1 MKGLVFSATQKR
13 KHLSHYKIAQ
23 SHIIA
28 KSTFKDS
35 NHLETVKPGTLDGFT
50 FKDKEGKA
58 YQSIEEY
65 EESKLKPKQEEKLTD
80 EGLTL

>member
-1 MKGLVFSATQKR
+1 MQGLVFSARHR
-13 KHLSHYKIAQ
+13 KKPLSHYKIAQ

-35 NHLETVKPGTLDGFT
+35 NHIDTIKPGTLNGFT
-50 FKDKEGKA
+50 FKDKEGNV
-58 YQSIEEY
+58 YQNIEEY
-65 EESKLKPKQEEKLTD
+65 YEKKLKPKQEEKLTD

>member
-1 MKGLVFSATQKR
+1 MKGLVFSARHR
-13 KHLSHYKIAQ
+13 KKPLSHYKISQ

-35 NHLETVKPGTLDGFT
+35 NHIDTIKPGTLNGFT
-50 FKDKEGKA
+50 FKDKEGKV

-65 EESKLKPKQEEKLTD
+65 EESKLKSMQVDKSTN
-80 EGLTL
+80 EGLTI

>member
-1 MKGLVFSATQKR
+1 MQGLVFSARQR
-13 KHLSHYKIAQ
+13 RIPLSHYKIAQ

-28 KSTFKDS
+28 KSTFKNS
-35 NHLETVKPGTLDGFT
+35 NHIDTIKPGTLNGFT
-50 FKDKEGKA
+50 FKDKEGNV

-65 EESKLKPKQEEKLTD
+65 EESKLKPKQKEKSTD